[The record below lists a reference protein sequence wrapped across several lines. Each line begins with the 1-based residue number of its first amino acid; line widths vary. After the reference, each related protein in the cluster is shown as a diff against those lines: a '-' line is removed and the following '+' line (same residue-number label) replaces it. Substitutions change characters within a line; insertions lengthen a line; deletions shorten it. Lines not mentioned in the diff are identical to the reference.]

1 LLLSLREFSGDEDDE
16 TEVAQAAARL
26 WPRIVGSL
34 GEFRVDLLAVT
45 AAAEQENDLAGEEA
59 AVAAFRRSSGASVH
73 SLPRITSSGT
83 PVASSALAN
92 RRRATRALAAALT
105 AVAVAGAGGVA
116 AATDALP
123 VPVSG
128 SQSHRVSTRPSS
140 EADLLNT
147 ARTRGEDD
155 RERGALPL
163 EPIEQGEPVQ
173 ACAGDDDVERHL
185 SEAPQPLLDAR
196 APLADVLLRRERA
209 SQRIAGGQVIH
220 YQHARYEHRGSSRW
234 GNGG

>member
-1 LLLSLREFSGDEDDE
+1 LRHTIAAARSGDEEAFRHLYRAVQPRLLLSLREFSGDEDDE

-147 ARTRGEDD
+147 AGTR
-155 RERGALPL
+155 RGPQSISPATLKPAPASPDPL
-163 EPIEQGEPVQ
+163 
-173 ACAGDDDVERHL
+173 CASGSGKKPPRAGKPMDGLDSPQLATGDPGPT
-185 SEAPQPLLDAR
+185 AANC
-196 APLADVLLRRERA
+196 
-209 SQRIAGGQVIH
+209 GT
-220 YQHARYEHRGSSRW
+220 
-234 GNGG
+234 